1 MSSTLTE
8 RIALSILD
16 REGIAA
22 IWPLHVAAAEAHRTG
37 HPAAAAAI
45 LEVAEAAE
53 KAWIS
58 ATERVMANGDRARQV
73 DGFNRLPWRGSRSPT
88 FNLIRQPLEPRSH
101 HKQTGPNFW
110 KPGATRQSPH
120 FGGSAQIS
128 LGPCLFVGH
137 RRLTRTLPSCP
148 DGPGGGLAL
157 MSPRE
162 TAIPGTSFPAREAST
177 LTLGFRGPVSA
188 SASYSL
194 ASPSN

>member
-22 IWPLHVAAAEAHRTG
+22 IWPLHVAAAEADRTG
-37 HPAAAAAI
+37 HPVAAAAI

-110 KPGATRQSPH
+110 KPGATCQLPH
-120 FGGSAQIS
+120 FGAARLRHSRA
-128 LGPCLFVGH
+128 P
-137 RRLTRTLPSCP
+137 RR
-148 DGPGGGLAL
+148 
-157 MSPRE
+157 
-162 TAIPGTSFPAREAST
+162 
-177 LTLGFRGPVSA
+177 
-188 SASYSL
+188 
-194 ASPSN
+194 N